1 VQVLQALSLSGDLVP
16 KYKSI
21 IDASPEVIARYYRRK
36 YSRKCWPH
44 VEAAT
49 RRYSRITLTLRER
62 KKNKVLRTT
71 LETFKREAARANAK
85 GNECI
90 QVLMNMGLFY
100 LLAESD
106 IQAVKIDALTHPDE
120 WKRKLSLRIILL
132 TIYEW
137 DMGKVAGKD
146 LKGLLY
152 RSSVPDDLQSELF
165 ESLRSLKKA
174 QRRAAKTLH
183 EPRNSVIAH
192 RDSDALSQVNIIES
206 LNAVDVFGAAE
217 EFYASS
223 DRFMHALAKVL
234 SQAGSFQGLV
244 AFLLNQKKA

>member
-1 VQVLQALSLSGDLVP
+1 VP

-21 IDASPEVIARYYRRK
+21 FDAPPEVITRYYRSKYTRK
-36 YSRKCWPH
+36 FWPH

-62 KKNKVLRTT
+62 KKNRVLRST
-71 LETFKREAARANAK
+71 LETFKREAARANSK

-90 QVLMNMGLFY
+90 QALMNMGLFY
-100 LLAESD
+100 LLAEND
-106 IQAVKIDALTHPDE
+106 IQAVKVDALTHPDE

-146 LKGLLY
+146 LKGLLS
-152 RSSVPDDLQSELF
+152 RSSVPDDIQSELI
-165 ESLRSLKKA
+165 ESLRTLKKA
-174 QRRAAKTLH
+174 QRRAAKILR

-192 RDSDALSQVNIIES
+192 RDADALSQVKIIES
-206 LNAVDVFGAAE
+206 LNANDVFGAAE

-223 DRFMHALAKVL
+223 DRFMHALAKAL
-234 SQAGSFQGLV
+234 SQASSFQGLV
-244 AFLLNQKKA
+244 AFLLNKEKA